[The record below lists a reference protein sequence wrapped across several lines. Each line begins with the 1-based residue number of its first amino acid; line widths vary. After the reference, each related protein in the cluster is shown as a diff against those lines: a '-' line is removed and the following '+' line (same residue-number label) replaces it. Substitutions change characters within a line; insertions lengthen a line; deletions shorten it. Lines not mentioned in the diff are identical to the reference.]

1 MSINDFATSMNET
14 GIITLIP
21 TSGLG
26 NRLRIMASGIKLAR
40 EGNKK
45 LQIYWNRNP
54 ELNAPFDRLF
64 EYPLHMSI
72 KPIPLKY
79 KVWIVMRRFSSK
91 LFGFENWYLS
101 LFKFDFVFLDSMVND
116 VLQNRLDLQKEVN
129 KATKTFICSYEEVN
143 YFDLMDY
150 QIFKPVADIQKTI
163 EVMALQFTSATI
175 GIHIRAT
182 DHVASIKNSPFYL
195 FENKIDE
202 ELRNN
207 PEVTFFIA
215 TDNEDYQ
222 NTLLQKFGKKKI
234 LFHTKVFR
242 RDVTEGITDAVVDL
256 FCLSKTSKIYGSYWS
271 SFSYVAGRIGQVPV
285 HILKKD
291 EVANAYVNDANS

>member
-1 MSINDFATSMNET
+1 MNESGT
-14 GIITLIP
+14 ITLIP

-26 NRLRIMASGIKLAR
+26 NRLRIMATSMKLAR

-45 LQIYWNRNP
+45 LQIYWNRNF
-54 ELNAPFDRLF
+54 ELNARFDKLF
-64 EYPLHMSI
+64 EYPLNISV
-72 KPIPLKY
+72 KPIPIRY
-79 KVWIVMRRFSSK
+79 KIWIEMRQFSSK

-101 LFKFDFVFLDSMVND
+101 LFKFDFVFLDKMVSD
-116 VLQNRLDLQKEVN
+116 VLQNRLNLQKEVN
-129 KATKTFICSYEEVN
+129 KAKKILICSCEEVN
-143 YFDLMDY
+143 YFDLVDY

-163 EVMALQFTSATI
+163 KVMALQFTSATI

-195 FENKIDE
+195 FENKMHE
-202 ELRNN
+202 ELRIN